1 MSAPEHPVTDH
12 TPAPDH
18 RRRNATVLAVAGAV
32 AGVSALFMGQAARKR
47 LQAGGADPFNEE
59 TGRGEP
65 SVPPSPQAVRRGF
78 ETEDMSA
85 VTMGLLAAGLA
96 IAIAVAVWLMVL
108 MLHGF
113 RADREQA
120 PPLTAEQQAPIVT
133 PLPHLQ
139 DHPLRDIAA
148 LRRTEADRLNHYAW
162 ADPQHT
168 RARIPIGEAMQRTI
182 GQSLDGVP

>member
-1 MSAPEHPVTDH
+1 MSAPEHPATDP

-18 RRRNATVLAVAGAV
+18 RRRNGTLLAFAGAL

-47 LQAGGADPFNEE
+47 ALESGVDPFGEE

-65 SVPPSPQAVRRGF
+65 SDPPAPQAVAKGF

-85 VTMGLLAAGLA
+85 ATMGLLSAGLA
-96 IAIAVAVWLMVL
+96 IAIAVSIWLMVL
-108 MLHGF
+108 MLHSF
-113 RADREQA
+113 QADREQA
-120 PPLTAEQQAPIVT
+120 PPLTAQQQAPIAT

-148 LRRTEADRLNHYAW
+148 LRRTEADRLDHYAW

-182 GQSLDGVP
+182 GQSLDAAP

>member
-1 MSAPEHPVTDH
+1 MSAPEHPTGDH
-12 TPAPDH
+12 APAPDH
-18 RRRNATVLAVAGAV
+18 RRRNGALLAFAGAV
-32 AGVSALFMGQAARKR
+32 AGVSALFMGQVARKR
-47 LQAGGADPFNEE
+47 MLESGADPFGEE
-59 TGRGEP
+59 TGRGQP
-65 SVPPSPQAVRRGF
+65 SAPPAPQAVAKGF

-85 VTMGLLAAGLA
+85 ATMGLLSLGLA
-96 IAIAVAVWLMVL
+96 IAIAVAIWLVVL

-113 RADREQA
+113 RADREQVPA
-120 PPLTAEQQAPIVT
+120 LTAEQQTPIAT

-148 LRRTEADRLNHYAW
+148 LRRTESDRLNHYAW